1 MADRSTTR
9 VLKQLA
15 TALFAMILTSAAT
28 AAVSNDLQKEGLQKD
43 AATQLAAL
51 LKGYRTYQADFIQ
64 IVVGNGGERVQES
77 RGSMKAKRPGLFYW
91 ESKAPMAQHIVS
103 NGEEM
108 SVYDPDLEQVTV
120 YKLNSDAQATPAVL
134 LSGEVDNLAQTYDV
148 STRRVGDNIREF
160 TLTPKS
166 PDSLFVALQMSFFD
180 GQLREMRMEDSL
192 SQISI
197 LSFDDIVLN
206 GYIAASVFKPDYPA
220 GVDII
225 RDGS

>member
-1 MADRSTTR
+1 MANKSTTG

-15 TALFAMILTSAAT
+15 TALFAMILTSTVT
-28 AAVSNDLQKEGLQKD
+28 AAVSEATLQKD

-51 LKGYRTYQADFIQ
+51 LRGYQTYQADFIQ
-64 IVVGNGGERVQES
+64 IVVGNGGDRIQES

-103 NGEEM
+103 NGDEV

-120 YKLNSDAQATPAVL
+120 HKLNSDVQATPALL

-160 TLTPKS
+160 TLTPKN
-166 PDSLFVALQMSFFD
+166 PDSLFVSLRMSFFD
-180 GQLREMRMEDSL
+180 GQLQEMRMEDSL
-192 SQISI
+192 AQISI

-206 GYIAASVFKPDYPA
+206 GDIPASVFKPDYPA

>member
-1 MADRSTTR
+1 MANKSTTG

-28 AAVSNDLQKEGLQKD
+28 AAVSEATLQKD

-51 LKGYRTYQADFIQ
+51 LRGYQTYQADFIQ
-64 IVVGNGGERVQES
+64 IVVGDGGDRIQES

-103 NGEEM
+103 NGDEV

-120 YKLNSDAQATPAVL
+120 HKLNSDVQATPALL

-166 PDSLFVALQMSFFD
+166 PDSLFVALKMTFFD
-180 GQLREMRMEDSL
+180 GQLQEMRMEDSL

-197 LSFDDIVLN
+197 VSFDGIVLN
-206 GYIAASVFKPDYPA
+206 ADIASSVFEPDYPA

>member
-1 MADRSTTR
+1 MANKSTTS

-28 AAVSNDLQKEGLQKD
+28 AAVSEATLGKD

-51 LKGYRTYQADFIQ
+51 LRSYQTYQADFIQ
-64 IVVGNGGERVQES
+64 IVVGNGGERIQES

-103 NGEEM
+103 NGDEV

-120 YKLNSDAQATPAVL
+120 HKLNSDVQATPALL

-160 TLTPKS
+160 TLTPKN
-166 PDSLFVALQMSFFD
+166 PDSLFVSLRMSFFD
-180 GQLREMRMEDSL
+180 GQLQEMRMEDSL
-192 SQISI
+192 AQISI

-206 GYIAASVFKPDYPA
+206 GDIPASVFKPDYPA

>member
-1 MADRSTTR
+1 MANKSTTG

-166 PDSLFVALQMSFFD
+166 PDSLFVALQM
-180 GQLREMRMEDSL
+180 
-192 SQISI
+192 
-197 LSFDDIVLN
+197 
-206 GYIAASVFKPDYPA
+206 
-220 GVDII
+220 
-225 RDGS
+225 

>member
-51 LKGYRTYQADFIQ
+51 LKGYQTYQADFIQ

-91 ESKAPMAQHIVS
+91 ESQAPMAQHIVS
-103 NGEEM
+103 NGDEM

-120 YKLNSDAQATPAVL
+120 YKLNSDVQATPAAL

-148 STRRVGDNIREF
+148 SIRRMGDNIHEF

-180 GQLREMRMEDSL
+180 GQLQEMRMEDSL

>member
-1 MADRSTTR
+1 
-9 VLKQLA
+9 
-15 TALFAMILTSAAT
+15 
-28 AAVSNDLQKEGLQKD
+28 
-43 AATQLAAL
+43 
-51 LKGYRTYQADFIQ
+51 
-64 IVVGNGGERVQES
+64 VVGNGGERVQES

-103 NGEEM
+103 NGDEM

-120 YKLNSDAQATPAVL
+120 YKLNSDVQATPAAL

-148 STRRVGDNIREF
+148 SIRRMGDNIHEF

-180 GQLREMRMEDSL
+180 GQLQEMRMEDSL

>member
-1 MADRSTTR
+1 MANKSTTG

-15 TALFAMILTSAAT
+15 AALFAMILTSAAT
-28 AAVSNDLQKEGLQKD
+28 AAVSEATLQKD

-51 LKGYRTYQADFIQ
+51 LRGYQTYQADFIQ
-64 IVVGNGGERVQES
+64 IVVGNGGERIQES

-103 NGEEM
+103 NGDEV

-120 YKLNSDAQATPAVL
+120 HKLDSNVQATPALL

-166 PDSLFVALQMSFFD
+166 PDSLFVALRMSFFD
-180 GQLREMRMEDSL
+180 GQLQEMRMEDSL

-206 GYIAASVFKPDYPA
+206 ADITASVFKPDYPA

>member
-1 MADRSTTR
+1 MANKSTTG

-28 AAVSNDLQKEGLQKD
+28 AAVSEATLQKD

-51 LKGYRTYQADFIQ
+51 LRGYQTYQADFIQ
-64 IVVGNGGERVQES
+64 IVVGDGGDRIQES
-77 RGSMKAKRPGLFYW
+77 RGTMKAKRPGLFYW

-103 NGEEM
+103 NGDEV

-120 YKLNSDAQATPAVL
+120 HKLNSDVQATPALL

-148 STRRVGDNIREF
+148 STRNVDNSTREF
-160 TLTPKS
+160 TLKPKS
-166 PDSLFVALQMSFFD
+166 PDSLFVALKITFFD
-180 GQLREMRMEDSL
+180 GQLQEMRMEDSL

-197 LSFDDIVLN
+197 VSFDRIVLN
-206 GYIAASVFKPDYPA
+206 ADIASSVFEPDYPA

>member
-1 MADRSTTR
+1 MANKSTTG

-15 TALFAMILTSAAT
+15 TALFAMILTSVAT
-28 AAVSNDLQKEGLQKD
+28 AAVSEATLQKD

-51 LKGYRTYQADFIQ
+51 LRGYQTYQADFIQ
-64 IVVGNGGERVQES
+64 IVVGNGGERIQES

-103 NGEEM
+103 NGDEVT
-108 SVYDPDLEQVTV
+108 VYDPDLEQVTV
-120 YKLNSDAQATPAVL
+120 HKLNSDVQATPALL

-166 PDSLFVALQMSFFD
+166 PDSLFVVLRMSFFD

-206 GYIAASVFKPDYPA
+206 ADIAASVFKPDYPA

>member
-1 MADRSTTR
+1 MANKSTTG

-15 TALFAMILTSAAT
+15 TALFAMILTSTAT
-28 AAVSNDLQKEGLQKD
+28 AAVSEATLQKD

-51 LKGYRTYQADFIQ
+51 LRGYQTYQADFIQ
-64 IVVGNGGERVQES
+64 IVVGNGGERIQES

-103 NGEEM
+103 NGDEV

-120 YKLNSDAQATPAVL
+120 RKLNSDVQATPALL

-148 STRRVGDNIREF
+148 STRNVDNSTREF
-160 TLTPKS
+160 TLKPKS
-166 PDSLFVALQMSFFD
+166 PDSLFVALKMTFFD
-180 GQLREMRMEDSL
+180 GQLQEMRMEDSL

-197 LSFDDIVLN
+197 VSFDRIVLN
-206 GYIAASVFKPDYPA
+206 ADIASSVFEPDYPA

>member
-1 MADRSTTR
+1 MANKSTTG

-15 TALFAMILTSAAT
+15 AALFAMILTSAAT
-28 AAVSNDLQKEGLQKD
+28 AAVSEATLQKD

-51 LKGYRTYQADFIQ
+51 LRGYQTYQADFIQ
-64 IVVGNGGERVQES
+64 IVVGNGGERIQES

-103 NGEEM
+103 NGDEV

-120 YKLNSDAQATPAVL
+120 HKLNSDVQATPALL

-166 PDSLFVALQMSFFD
+166 PDSLFVALRMSFFD
-180 GQLREMRMEDSL
+180 GQLQEMRMEDSL

-206 GYIAASVFKPDYPA
+206 ADIAASVFEPDYPA

>member
-1 MADRSTTR
+1 MANKSTTS

-15 TALFAMILTSAAT
+15 TALFAMILTGAAT
-28 AAVSNDLQKEGLQKD
+28 AAGSDDVQQERLQKD
-43 AATQLAAL
+43 ATIQLAAL
-51 LKGYRTYQADFIQ
+51 LRSYQTYQADFIQ
-64 IVVGNGGERVQES
+64 IVVGNGGESIQES

-103 NGEEM
+103 NGDEV

-120 YKLNSDAQATPAVL
+120 HKLNSDVQATPALL
-134 LSGEVDNLAQTYDV
+134 LSGEVDNLAQTYEV

-160 TLTPKS
+160 TLIPKS
-166 PDSLFVALQMSFFD
+166 ADSLFVALRMSFFD
-180 GQLREMRMEDSL
+180 GQLQEMRMEDSL

-206 GYIAASVFKPDYPA
+206 ADIAASVFKPDYPA

>member
-1 MADRSTTR
+1 
-9 VLKQLA
+9 LKQLA
-15 TALFAMILTSAAT
+15 TALFAMMLTTAAT
-28 AAVSNDLQKEGLQKD
+28 AAVSDATAKKD
-43 AATQLAAL
+43 AATQLAGL
-51 LKGYRTYQADFIQ
+51 LRGYQTYQADFIQ
-64 IVVGNGGERVQES
+64 IVVGNGGERIQES
-77 RGSMKAKRPGLFYW
+77 RGSMKAQRPGLFYW

-103 NGEEM
+103 NGDEV

-120 YKLNSDAQATPAVL
+120 HKLDSDMQATPALL

-160 TLTPKS
+160 TLTPKN
-166 PDSLFVALQMSFFD
+166 PDSLFVALRMSFFD
-180 GQLREMRMEDSL
+180 GQLQEMRMEDSL
-192 SQISI
+192 AQISI

-206 GYIAASVFKPDYPA
+206 GDIPASVFKPDYPA

>member
-1 MADRSTTR
+1 MANKSTTS

-15 TALFAMILTSAAT
+15 TALFAMILTGAAT
-28 AAVSNDLQKEGLQKD
+28 AAVSDATARKD

-51 LKGYRTYQADFIQ
+51 LGSYETYQADFIQ
-64 IVVGNGGERVQES
+64 IVVGNGGERIQES

-91 ESKAPMAQHIVS
+91 KSKAPMAQHIVS
-103 NGEEM
+103 NGDEVSM
-108 SVYDPDLEQVTV
+108 YDPDLEQVTV
-120 YKLNSDAQATPAVL
+120 HKLDSDMQATPALL
-134 LSGEVDNLAQTYDV
+134 LSGEVDNLAQTYEV

-160 TLTPKS
+160 TLTPRN
-166 PDSLFVALQMSFFD
+166 PDSLFVALRMSFFD
-180 GQLREMRMEDSL
+180 GQLQEMRMEDTL
-192 SQISI
+192 AQISI

-206 GYIAASVFKPDYPA
+206 GDIPASVFKPDYPA